1 MLSWENTDQFGN
13 LKVATSSATG
23 LEDVEADLRDM
34 SRTVFEQHGEDVMFS
49 VDVSYAEVSAPKGDQ
64 VSHLLNLPFVS
75 GLIAGGMPKSEVQQT
90 LTNMLVGIVGETA
103 KVVGPWD

>member
-23 LEDVEADLRDM
+23 LDDVESDLRDLA
-34 SRTVFEQHGEDVMFS
+34 RAVFEQHGEDVMFS

-75 GLIAGGMPKSEVQQT
+75 DLIAGGMSRSDVQDS
-90 LTNMLVGIVGETA
+90 LTKLLEGMVGETA